1 MSKVIVLSTGGT
13 IATRRDVQGVG
24 LAKDGAGELLGRLP
38 VEPGV
43 EVDGVD
49 VLCAGSYLFTPA
61 DMREVVL
68 AVRAALADPG
78 VLGVVVTHGTDA
90 MEETAYLA
98 DLFHDDPRPVVFT
111 GAQRPADAVDGDGP
125 RNLADAITVAASGAA
140 RGLGAL
146 ICFDG
151 RVYAARGTRKT
162 HTLAP
167 AAFSAPDGGPLGRVR
182 AGEVDITLTPSRPEP
197 LDLGAYDLDGVR
209 ADIVALYPG
218 CDAGALRAAADAG
231 ATGIV
236 LEALGAGNANP
247 AVAAEVARLTGAGV
261 VVALSTRVDAGP
273 VAALYGNGGGAD
285 LVAAGAIPTGI
296 LRAPQ
301 ARVLLGALLG
311 CHRDPAR
318 VREGLAARTGGVTAT
333 GRTRPADP
341 TEGSTERTK

>member
-13 IATRRDVQGVG
+13 IATRRDTQGVG
-24 LAKDGAGELLGRLP
+24 LAKDGAGDLLGRLP
-38 VEPGV
+38 IDPGV

-68 AVRAALADPG
+68 RIREALADHR

-140 RGLGAL
+140 RGLGVL

-151 RVYAARGTRKT
+151 VVHAARGTRKT
-162 HTLAP
+162 HTVAL

-182 AGEVDITLTPSRPEP
+182 AGEVDITLTPVRPEP
-197 LDLGAYDLDGVR
+197 LDLDAYDLDGVR
-209 ADIVALYPG
+209 TDVVALYPG
-218 CDAGALRAAADAG
+218 CDDTALVAAARAG

-236 LEALGAGNANP
+236 LQALGAGNANP
-247 AVAAEVARLTGAGV
+247 AVAREVARLTGAGV

-285 LVAAGAIPTGI
+285 LVAAGAIPTGT

-318 VREGLAARTGGVTAT
+318 VREELAARTGAT
-333 GRTRPADP
+333 PTKDRPWPAG
-341 TEGSTERTK
+341 TTERTK